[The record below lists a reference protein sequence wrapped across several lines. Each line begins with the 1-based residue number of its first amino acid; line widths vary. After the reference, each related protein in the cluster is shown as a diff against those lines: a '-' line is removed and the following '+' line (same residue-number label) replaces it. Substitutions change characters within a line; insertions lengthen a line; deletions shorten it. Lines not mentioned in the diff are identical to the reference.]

1 MPRLFLQ
8 LLILLPALASCGQT
22 GPLYHPAETGESVP
36 DVQSGPVHR
45 SDNTN
50 L

>member
-1 MPRLFLQ
+1 MRRL
-8 LLILLPALASCGQT
+8 LLLFTVALPALAGCGQT
-22 GPLYHPAETGESVP
+22 GPLYHPVEAGQP
-36 DVQSGPVHR
+36 PGDVQSGPVNR

>member
-1 MPRLFLQ
+1 MPRLLLQ
-8 LLILLPALASCGQT
+8 LLVILPALAGCGQT
-22 GPLYHPAETGESVP
+22 GPLYHPAEAGESLP